1 MGKEL
6 LFSVTAKDCD
16 WNYYR
21 GSGKGGQ
28 KKNKT
33 SNCARC
39 THRASAAVGKSEK
52 GRSREHNRREA
63 FLYMI
68 ETKEFK
74 NWHRIEVAKRLGELE
89 EIEEKINE
97 EMKKIKIE
105 VKSEDGKWVEYN
117 PDSGG

>member
-1 MGKEL
+1 
-6 LFSVTAKDCD
+6 
-16 WNYYR
+16 
-21 GSGKGGQ
+21 
-28 KKNKT
+28 
-33 SNCARC
+33 
-39 THRASAAVGKSEK
+39 
-52 GRSREHNRREA
+52 
-63 FLYMI
+63 MI